1 MTTKERL
8 QKYFDGKDISSLI
21 EILEMW
27 KENPQ
32 NLLNVYVSGMLT
44 FDYKEAKSGLIEFSN
59 IFNAVTDA
67 LCDTEDGKHFYQLY
81 CIIES
86 YIDILDWQKKS
97 KSILN

>member
-44 FDYKEAKSGLIEFSN
+44 F
-59 IFNAVTDA
+59 
-67 LCDTEDGKHFYQLY
+67 
-81 CIIES
+81 
-86 YIDILDWQKKS
+86 
-97 KSILN
+97 